1 LLDPV
6 KTRLEDVQQFL
17 KDVLPSDAI
26 LCGQSLKGDLM
37 AMQVN
42 IQEGSIM
49 LNESRLSEDFSDT
62 LRQFVI
68 FKRIFFFF
76 FLNLIDK
83 YITYIFKIQVLNNYM
98 CIQIN
103 QSESQVFGSNINKK
117 NPH

>member
-6 KTRLEDVQQFL
+6 KTRLEDVQRFL

-42 IQEGSIM
+42 IQESQII
-49 LNESRLSEDFSDT
+49 LNKSRLSEDFSDT

-68 FKRIFFFF
+68 FKRILF

-83 YITYIFKIQVLNNYM
+83 YIYI
-98 CIQIN
+98 
-103 QSESQVFGSNINKK
+103 
-117 NPH
+117 